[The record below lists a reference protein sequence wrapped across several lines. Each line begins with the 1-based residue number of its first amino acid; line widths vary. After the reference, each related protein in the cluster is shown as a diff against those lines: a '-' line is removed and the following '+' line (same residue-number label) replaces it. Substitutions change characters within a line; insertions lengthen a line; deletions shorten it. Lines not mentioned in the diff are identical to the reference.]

1 MEFLFQHYLIGLL
14 AVANCISAIPLFL
27 SITQGTSRHN
37 HLKLCLIASFTALI
51 TMLVSMLL
59 GSAILHFFGI
69 TIDTFRIAGGVV
81 LFITGIGMINAK
93 PAIQA
98 ESESSAKP
106 YHEMLLTIIIPI
118 TIPMTTGA
126 GCISTVIVFAGTAK
140 GLIPMLSLGTAIVSI
155 SLLTYFGLRYSR
167 YIQKWLGNIGMNVL
181 TKIFGLITL
190 AIGIQFMLTGISDTF
205 PNLIK

>member
-69 TIDTFRIAGGVV
+69 TIDAFRIAGGVV

-93 PAIQA
+93 PAIQS

-140 GLIPMLSLGTAIVSI
+140 GLIPMLSLGAAIVSI
-155 SLLTYFGLRYSR
+155 SLLTYFSLRYSR

-205 PNLIK
+205 PHLIK